1 MIIIVESGA
10 TKSDW
15 RKIDGNGV
23 LVSRS
28 LHHGTNVSS
37 MKMDT
42 IKCVL
47 AEGLKAIE
55 ASPEDNFY
63 LYTAGVITE
72 DIRKELSEHLL
83 SLVNFNEIDIQNDLV
98 GAARGALGRQNGVAA
113 IMGTGSNTCFY
124 DGTQISQT
132 VYSGG
137 FILGD
142 DGSAAVLGKMFISDY
157 LKKLIPED
165 VAKDFESKYDGSY
178 ANIVENVYRSSAP
191 AAYLGSLAPFIMSH
205 YDNPHIKNLVDTN
218 FQNFIDRSLK
228 TYATDVYPVGIVGG
242 FAYACRD
249 IFVPMCEK
257 AGIKVAG
264 IINEPIEGLI
274 NYHLSK

>member
-15 RKIDGNGV
+15 RRIDQNGV
-23 LVSRS
+23 LVSRN
-28 LHHGTNVSS
+28 LHQGTNVSS
-37 MKMDT
+37 MKMDKVKSILT
-42 IKCVL
+42 
-47 AEGLKAIE
+47 EGLKTIGATQ
-55 ASPEDNFY
+55 EDRFY

-72 DIRKELSEHLL
+72 EIRKELQEHIL
-83 SLVNFNEIDIQNDLV
+83 SLVNFKEIDIQTDLV
-98 GAARGALGRQNGVAA
+98 AAARGALGHQSGVAA

-124 DGTQISQT
+124 DGKQVSQA

-142 DGSAAVLGKMFISDY
+142 DGSASVLGKLFINDY

-165 VAKDFESKYDGSY
+165 IAKDFESKFDVSY
-178 ANIVENVYRSSAP
+178 MSIVENVYRGSAP
-191 AAYLGSLAPFIMSH
+191 AAYLGGFAPFIVSH
-205 YDNPHIKNLVDTN
+205 YDNPHIKSLVDYN

-228 TYATDVYPVGIVGG
+228 AYNTKMYPVGVVGG
-242 FAYACRD
+242 FAYACKD
-249 IFVPMCEK
+249 IFVTLCEK
-257 AGIKVAG
+257 AGIRLTE
-264 IINEPIEGLI
+264 IIKEPIEGLI

>member
-15 RKIDGNGV
+15 RKIDRNGA

-28 LHHGTNVSS
+28 IHQGTNVSS
-37 MKMDT
+37 MKME
-42 IKCVL
+42 KVKSVL
-47 AEGLKAIE
+47 TEGIKAIG
-55 ASPEDNFY
+55 ATQEDRFY

-72 DIRKELSEHLL
+72 DIRKELKEHIL
-83 SLVNFNEIDIQNDLV
+83 SLVEFKEFDIQNDLV
-98 GAARGALGRQNGVAA
+98 GAARGALGHQSGVAA

-124 DGTQISQT
+124 DGKQVSQT

-142 DGSAAVLGKMFISDY
+142 DGSASVLGKLFINDY

-165 VAKDFESKYDGSY
+165 VARDFESKHDSSY
-178 ANIVENVYRSSAP
+178 MSIVENVYRGSAP
-191 AAYLGSLAPFIMSH
+191 AAYLGSFAPFIVSH
-205 YDNPHIKNLVDTN
+205 YDNPHIKYLVDTN

-228 TYATDVYPVGIVGG
+228 TYDTTTYPVGVVGG

-249 IFVPMCEK
+249 IFVPMCAK
-257 AGIKVAG
+257 SGIRLAG
-264 IINEPIEGLI
+264 IIKEPIEGLI
-274 NYHLSK
+274 NYHLSE

>member
-42 IKCVL
+42 VKCVL

-55 ASPEDNFY
+55 ASPEDSFY

-72 DIRKELSEHLL
+72 DIRKELSEHIL
-83 SLVNFNEIDIQNDLV
+83 SLVDFNEIDIQNDLV
-98 GAARGALGRQNGVAA
+98 GAARGALGRQNGVTA
-113 IMGTGSNTCFY
+113 IMGTGSNACFY

-178 ANIVENVYRSSAP
+178 ANVVENVYRSSAP

-228 TYATDVYPVGIVGG
+228 TYATDIYPVGIVGG